1 MFVSTR
7 RKTEIIIII
16 VSVDFFWVNLECC
29 RVARV
34 SQPQLSFL
42 VSKAM
47 CSAIGI
53 LYNFGYDNIHL
64 FISLKKHRDAR
75 KTASTW

>member
-1 MFVSTR
+1 MFVSMR

-16 VSVDFFWVNLECC
+16 IFIVSMGFFWVNLECC

-42 VSKAM
+42 VVTACDYK
-47 CSAIGI
+47 
-53 LYNFGYDNIHL
+53 LVTKK
-64 FISLKKHRDAR
+64 LKL
-75 KTASTW
+75 

>member
-16 VSVDFFWVNLECC
+16 VSMDFFWVNLECS

-34 SQPQLSFL
+34 SQPRFSATAELSCL
-42 VSKAM
+42 V
-47 CSAIGI
+47 CSV
-53 LYNFGYDNIHL
+53 FGVGPT
-64 FISLKKHRDAR
+64 FTSGLKGLE
-75 KTASTW
+75 S